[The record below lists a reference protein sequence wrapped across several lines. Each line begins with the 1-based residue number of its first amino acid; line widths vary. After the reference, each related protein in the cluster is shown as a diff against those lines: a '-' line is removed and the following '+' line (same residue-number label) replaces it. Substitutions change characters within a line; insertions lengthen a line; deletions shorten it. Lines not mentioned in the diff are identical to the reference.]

1 MRQSAAEVEKTEK
14 TEKTEEN
21 NKTED
26 DLESMKSKI
35 KKELLEQLM
44 KNKQREE

>member
-35 KKELLEQLM
+35 KKELLE
-44 KNKQREE
+44 